1 MNFLKWV
8 KCEEQAIF
16 AFNDHTTSMAIG
28 GKQRESLTHWASR
41 SGLSPEGYLE
51 RLNSVFSRRGEV
63 EKSIKRAASAAL
75 EQGALLFAHNE
86 ASPAERIKF
95 RGSGAVA
102 SEFPTT
108 SDTARVA
115 REAGKHTILGAPNG
129 FRGGSHTGAVNAAE
143 AFAEGICSVLASDYY
158 YPFQLL
164 AAFKLVSQGNIN
176 FVDAW
181 NLISKNAAEAAGL
194 SDRGELLP
202 GKRAD
207 IIIVN
212 DDNPESPQ
220 VVAVFVEGHLVL
232 DRGNRHAQRPGL
244 DTASSF

>member
-75 EQGALLFAHNE
+75 EQGALLFARNE

-115 REAGKHTILGAPNG
+115 DTIE
-129 FRGGSHTGAVNAAE
+129 R
-143 AFAEGICSVLASDYY
+143 
-158 YPFQLL
+158 
-164 AAFKLVSQGNIN
+164 
-176 FVDAW
+176 
-181 NLISKNAAEAAGL
+181 
-194 SDRGELLP
+194 
-202 GKRAD
+202 
-207 IIIVN
+207 
-212 DDNPESPQ
+212 
-220 VVAVFVEGHLVL
+220 
-232 DRGNRHAQRPGL
+232 
-244 DTASSF
+244 

>member
-1 MNFLKWV
+1 M
-8 KCEEQAIF
+8 
-16 AFNDHTTSMAIG
+16 
-28 GKQRESLTHWASR
+28 
-41 SGLSPEGYLE
+41 
-51 RLNSVFSRRGEV
+51 
-63 EKSIKRAASAAL
+63 
-75 EQGALLFAHNE
+75 
-86 ASPAERIKF
+86 
-95 RGSGAVA
+95 GAVA

-115 REAGKHTILGAPNG
+115 REAGEHTILGAPNVV
-129 FRGGSHTGAVNAAE
+129 RGGSHTGAVNAGE
-143 AFAEGICSVLASDYY
+143 AVAEGLCSVLASDYY
-158 YPFQLL
+158 YPSQLL
-164 AAFKLVSQGNIN
+164 AVFKLVSGGNID

-181 NLISKNAAEAAGL
+181 NLISKNSAEAAGL

-212 DDNPESPQ
+212 DDYPASPQ

-232 DRGNRHAQRPGL
+232 NRGNRHAERPGL